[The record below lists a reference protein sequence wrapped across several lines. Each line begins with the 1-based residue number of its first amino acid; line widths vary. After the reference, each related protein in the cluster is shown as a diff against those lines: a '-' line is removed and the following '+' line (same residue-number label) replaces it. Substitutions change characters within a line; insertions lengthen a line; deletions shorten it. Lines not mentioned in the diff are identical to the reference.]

1 MVKEFNG
8 GIMFLHKIGR
18 GSANR
23 SFGIEVAKLAG
34 LPQEL
39 LNRANQIL
47 IHQESSSTNTVVDHS
62 GKVTENIS
70 PEEREVLN
78 IIRELD
84 INNIPPIMA
93 FTTLNDLIEKLKK

>member
-1 MVKEFNG
+1 MVKEYNG

-34 LPQEL
+34 LPEEL

-47 IHQESSSTNTVVDHS
+47 LHQENSASNTSIDYN
-62 GKVTENIS
+62 GKITENIK
-70 PEEREVLN
+70 PQEREVLN
-78 IIRELD
+78 IIKELD
-84 INNIPPIMA
+84 INKIPPIMA
-93 FTTLNDLIEKLKK
+93 FTTLNDLIEKLK